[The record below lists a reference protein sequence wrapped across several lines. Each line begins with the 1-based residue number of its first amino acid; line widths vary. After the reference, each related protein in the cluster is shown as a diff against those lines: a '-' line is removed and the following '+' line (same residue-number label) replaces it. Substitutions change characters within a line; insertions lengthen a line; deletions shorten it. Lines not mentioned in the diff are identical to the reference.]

1 MFLIFDLSLIII
13 KTSFPSDLEIG
24 ILFLNVIINNHSCF
38 LGLVYFDLRQHVTI
52 YQLVCNS
59 SCLK

>member
-24 ILFLNVIINNHSCF
+24 ILFLNVRIILAF
-38 LGLVYFDLRQHVTI
+38 LV
-52 YQLVCNS
+52 
-59 SCLK
+59 